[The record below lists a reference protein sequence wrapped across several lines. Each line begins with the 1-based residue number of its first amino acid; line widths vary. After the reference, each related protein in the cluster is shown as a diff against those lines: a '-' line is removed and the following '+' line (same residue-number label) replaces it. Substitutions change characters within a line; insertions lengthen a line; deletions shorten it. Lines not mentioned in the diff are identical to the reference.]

1 MKREITHNGPILCS
15 VNFYRKRNG
24 AWPAWTLTDT
34 TLFGNLSS
42 VIVSDGFVVKPS
54 MDKDDYTKQFS
65 GGHALT
71 IYGFGTAADG
81 TPYWDCQNS
90 WGTAWGQRGSIKIQ
104 RGVDAWNIESACISA
119 RVG

>member
-54 MDKDDYTKQFS
+54 MDKDDYTKQFY